1 MGEKNISETKLILRF
16 ANGVNEQNE
25 PVYKD
30 VTFSRI
36 TEAATDEAVK
46 AVGIALAPLYGAE
59 LVDVVRLNS
68 VSLGK

>member
-30 VTFSRI
+30 VKILLNTNKQPVKSIKI
-36 TEAATDEAVK
+36 T
-46 AVGIALAPLYGAE
+46 L
-59 LVDVVRLNS
+59 
-68 VSLGK
+68 